1 MTTESVLQIDSA
13 QAMHL
18 LSASGV
24 TEREAKKATRCRSNK
39 SVFPSEL
46 IKKAWVSVSTYPPLK
61 AFAARLNE

>member
-1 MTTESVLQIDSA
+1 MDSA
-13 QAMHL
+13 QAIHL

-46 IKKAWVSVSTYPPLK
+46 IKKR
-61 AFAARLNE
+61 RLLLLILYSGLRCHNPNKQTGNPR